1 MDRLTINVNHEWRR
15 SWVEPESS
23 SGSEGTALWSSVR
36 HQEDKAPYSGCR
48 LWSVSH
54 TLLWSSL
61 ISVMGDPA
69 LVLSVSFSTNYYELP
84 RAGQLQC
91 LAQVFEK
98 KNYSLLCNELFLFL
112 FTIPE
117 KNKKQKTK
125 EVTTICRICNVQRP
139 GSQGATR
146 M

>member
-61 ISVMGDPA
+61 IFVMGDPA
-69 LVLSVSFSTNYYELP
+69 LVLSVSFSTNYYELA
-84 RAGQLQC
+84 RAGQFQC
-91 LAQVFEK
+91 LAQVVGKKIHTHTPHFIILRCVM
-98 KNYSLLCNELFLFL
+98 KNYFSFLQS
-112 FTIPE
+112 PE
-117 KNKKQKTK
+117 KNK
-125 EVTTICRICNVQRP
+125 N
-139 GSQGATR
+139 
-146 M
+146 